1 VLKFSTKKKSWVF
14 GKNAKRLPV
23 LWNPNDETAG
33 GCVSARKIEDSAVA
47 RRFPSSTVP
56 ETLGQIIDYPARHL
70 VKKRREW
77 DIHKLSRLYA
87 GEFYNVPETRELIFE
102 NCWVHIP
109 SATLITSRKEVIGC
123 STLDLRCLYS
133 GHSTVDWESVPII
146 EEETFLLATC
156 WGSNYA
162 HWAFD
167 SLPRLSDHITP
178 EAKLLLGLNTPSF
191 QTESLLMLGWNA
203 QNLILPQAELVKCR
217 RLRIHMAAKVSGVP
231 HPECIRKVRDQITAA
246 VGTTKSPSRRIYIS
260 RQKTRRS
267 ILNHD
272 EIAPILKSYGFEE
285 VFCEELSFSEQVQ
298 LFSGAEAIFGPHGAG
313 TINAMFAAKGAALIE
328 AFNPQVW
335 DHAAH
340 RVASLCGV
348 SHFHLF
354 GINAN
359 KSYDMILDP
368 KILERTLAL
377 ALNDPDSPNPA
388 LLESNF

>member
-1 VLKFSTKKKSWVF
+1 
-14 GKNAKRLPV
+14 
-23 LWNPNDETAG
+23 
-33 GCVSARKIEDSAVA
+33 
-47 RRFPSSTVP
+47 
-56 ETLGQIIDYPARHL
+56 
-70 VKKRREW
+70 
-77 DIHKLSRLYA
+77 
-87 GEFYNVPETRELIFE
+87 
-102 NCWVHIP
+102 
-109 SATLITSRKEVIGC
+109 
-123 STLDLRCLYS
+123 
-133 GHSTVDWESVPII
+133 
-146 EEETFLLATC
+146 
-156 WGSNYA
+156 
-162 HWAFD
+162 
-167 SLPRLSDHITP
+167 
-178 EAKLLLGLNTPSF
+178 
-191 QTESLLMLGWNA
+191 
-203 QNLILPQAELVKCR
+203 
-217 RLRIHMAAKVSGVP
+217 MAAKVSGVP